1 MDPSIMKLLEEDED
15 ESMHSG
21 AAVEA
26 FTAALNR
33 DIAGDTS
40 TSQHSDSDTASF
52 SQGSNHL
59 FAQWQSSIHDANTD
73 GHKGQDLNGSG
84 QQEQHSSKM
93 ELKQQGS
100 GPQSQQIDAH
110 FSQTMFIPNSEMN
123 PIHITEPNRE
133 QNLESSQFSKKMNN
147 QQAIVGEQAMNSVK
161 SGKQVPFGM
170 LLPILVPQLDK
181 ERGMQ
186 LNTLYMK
193 LKKNE
198 ISKMGFVRHM
208 KAIVGD
214 HMLKMAVCKVQ
225 VQAQKSQ
232 AGPNQSP
239 LQSQASAQP
248 QHLKMPS
255 VGANQGTVLL
265 SHVPSSAAQQ
275 TSYSTNAMTN
285 SNVEKS
291 LEMEWKSDSSAMPAS
306 QTSISRLSNINQER
320 EHPTI
325 PIQGLSKLQQQ
336 HLHFSPPSFAID
348 GSKSGNYH
356 QFSGSNVSTSASSL
370 KQQPHDSLTRQGPT
384 QVTNVL
390 SVPKFERPNS
400 VIGSKRVQV
409 GTLMPHNWPSST
421 TKDQKNDAISSM
433 TFIKEEPVD
442 QGSSDKQLKSRHGL
456 SSLPPSKE
464 EQRNITSGTS
474 SDNFPT
480 SRCTAPSNSVPSPMT
495 NQLDPSILS
504 NSPIPSATSP
514 AGPKSS
520 QETPPIK
527 TFMGQKKP
535 LESLCSSPPPPSKKQ
550 KVSGPFLD
558 ESIEQLND
566 VTAVSG
572 VNLREEEEHLF
583 SGPKEDNRVSEASR
597 RVVQEEEERL
607 ILQNIP
613 LREKVAEIIAKC
625 GLMSISNDVERCLSL
640 CVEERLRGLISNL
653 IRLSKQ
659 RVDIEKPRHR
669 TLITSDVQQQITAI
683 NQKARAELDKKQTE
697 AEKLQ
702 NLYEP
707 EGGVDGDKDEGRV
720 KSFKANKEE
729 DDKMRTTAANVAARA
744 AVGGDDMLSKW
755 QLMAE
760 QARQK
765 RGGGDVF
772 SGSQPGTDL
781 SRKPL
786 STSQNT
792 ETGNQEAEKRGH
804 QTDAVTFGLSRKF
817 ARNQGMVPHSKVNPS
832 ISIKDVIA
840 ALEREPQMLKTTLIY
855 RLYEK
860 ARANVVAK

>member
-40 TSQHSDSDTASF
+40 TSQPSDSDTGFCDELGLDDAETM
-52 SQGSNHL
+52 
-59 FAQWQSSIHDANTD
+59 WQSSIHDANTD
-73 GHKGQDLNGSG
+73 GHKRQDLNGSR
-84 QQEQHSSKM
+84 QQEQHTSKM

-100 GPQSQQIDAH
+100 GPQNQQIDAH
-110 FSQTMFIPNSEMN
+110 FSQTMFIPNSEKN
-123 PIHITEPNRE
+123 PIHITEPDRE
-133 QNLESSQFSKKMNN
+133 QNLESSQLSKKMNN
-147 QQAIVGEQAMNSVK
+147 QQAIAGEQAMNSVK

-225 VQAQKSQ
+225 VQAQKSET
-232 AGPNQSP
+232 GPNQSS

-255 VGANQGTVLL
+255 VGVIQGTVPL

-291 LEMEWKSDSSAMPAS
+291 LEIEWKSDSSAMPAS
-306 QTSISRLSNINQER
+306 HTSI
-320 EHPTI
+320 P
-325 PIQGLSKLQQQ
+325 
-336 HLHFSPPSFAID
+336 
-348 GSKSGNYH
+348 
-356 QFSGSNVSTSASSL
+356 ASSL

-400 VIGSKRVQV
+400 VSGSKRVQG
-409 GTLMPHNWPSST
+409 GTLMPHNWPLST
-421 TKDQKNDAISSM
+421 TKDQKNDALSSL
-433 TFIKEEPVD
+433 TFVKEEPVD

-464 EQRNITSGTS
+464 EQRNTTSGTS

-480 SRCTAPSNSVPSPMT
+480 SRFE
-495 NQLDPSILS
+495 LS
-504 NSPIPSATSP
+504 IPSATSL

-527 TFMGQKKP
+527 TFVGQKKP

-550 KVSGPFLD
+550 KVSGPSLD

-613 LREKVAEIIAKC
+613 FGKKW
-625 GLMSISNDVERCLSL
+625 
-640 CVEERLRGLISNL
+640 
-653 IRLSKQ
+653 
-659 RVDIEKPRHR
+659 
-669 TLITSDVQQQITAI
+669 
-683 NQKARAELDKKQTE
+683 QKS
-697 AEKLQ
+697 
-702 NLYEP
+702 P
-707 EGGVDGDKDEGRV
+707 EGGVDGDKDEGR
-720 KSFKANKEE
+720 ANKEE

-755 QLMAE
+755 QLLAE

-781 SRKPL
+781 SCKPL
-786 STSQNT
+786 SISQNT
-792 ETGNQEAEKRGH
+792 ERGNQEAEKRGH

-817 ARNQGMVPHSKVNPS
+817 ARNQGVVPHSKVNPS

-840 ALEREPQMLKTTLIY
+840 ALEREPQILKTTLIY

-860 ARANVVAK
+860 SRANAVAE